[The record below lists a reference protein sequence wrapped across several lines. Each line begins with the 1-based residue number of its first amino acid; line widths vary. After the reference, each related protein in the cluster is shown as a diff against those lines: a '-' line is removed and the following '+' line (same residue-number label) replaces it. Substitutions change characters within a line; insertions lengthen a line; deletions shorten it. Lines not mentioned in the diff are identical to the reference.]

1 MHSSHV
7 LLAVGL
13 CLQHT
18 KMKTTTYRRGDL
30 SSPLKL
36 NYRPKHQNTS
46 RFLNSSHFRATFLSS
61 PTSSSRNGGCRS
73 VEDPGCSV
81 NEVEMDYCPINRFC
95 FVTKWTLLLYNKY
108 IPLSDKSP
116 VYFKNIITIG
126 LIPPNKGH
134 RLWPVVIR
142 AQCLV
147 IFDWLTMTSRAG
159 LSARNKA
166 RVHCALILRNINR
179 KCSAKHVWE
188 GLLLT
193 DYELNY
199 VL

>member
-1 MHSSHV
+1 MAAAEALKIRV
-7 LLAVGL
+7 AVW
-13 CLQHT
+13 
-18 KMKTTTYRRGDL
+18 M
-30 SSPLKL
+30 
-36 NYRPKHQNTS
+36 N
-46 RFLNSSHFRATFLSS
+46 
-61 PTSSSRNGGCRS
+61 
-73 VEDPGCSV
+73 
-81 NEVEMDYCPINRFC
+81 VEMDYCPFNRFC

-159 LSARNKA
+159 LSARNKSESS
-166 RVHCALILRNINR
+166 LRINSTQYKQEVLCKTCVGR
-179 KCSAKHVWE
+179 FVINC
-188 GLLLT
+188 

>member
-46 RFLNSSHFRATFLSS
+46 RFLNSSHFGQHFCHLRRVHREMAAAEALKI
-61 PTSSSRNGGCRS
+61 RVAVWMN
-73 VEDPGCSV
+73 
-81 NEVEMDYCPINRFC
+81 VEMDYCPINRFC